1 MFQKVY
7 DYISENH
14 MIEAGDEVLVGVSGG
29 ADSVCLFFLLQKL
42 QEQIPFH
49 LTVMHINHSLRQ
61 TAQRDENFVKDLC
74 EAYNVDFVKQKVDV
88 PYLVE
93 TKGLSVEEAARIA
106 RYEAFSKQAKIL
118 QEKNNTCVKLAVA
131 HHINDQAAHRQ

>member
-49 LTVMHINHSLRQ
+49 LTVMHINH
-61 TAQRDENFVKDLC
+61 NK
-74 EAYNVDFVKQKVDV
+74 Y
-88 PYLVE
+88 
-93 TKGLSVEEAARIA
+93 
-106 RYEAFSKQAKIL
+106 IL
-118 QEKNNTCVKLAVA
+118 N
-131 HHINDQAAHRQ
+131 IRS